1 MQAKEIEGAT
11 SVSSA
16 SAETKLEFPE
26 NQLSDENM
34 VSAIEAVNVGWVCS
48 GLHRYIL

>member
-16 SAETKLEFPE
+16 SIANKLEFQE

-34 VSAIEAVNVGWVCS
+34 VSAMEAVNIG
-48 GLHRYIL
+48 